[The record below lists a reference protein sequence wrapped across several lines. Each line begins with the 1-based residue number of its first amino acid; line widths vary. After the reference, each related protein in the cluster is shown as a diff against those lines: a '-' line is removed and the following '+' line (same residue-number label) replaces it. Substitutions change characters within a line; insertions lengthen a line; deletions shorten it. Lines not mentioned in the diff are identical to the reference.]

1 MQIPPAGLTT
11 PLMCFQDFFKRNRH
25 CGSGM
30 SRLMESLI
38 IPNNAESVLKSEST
52 KMATGASF
60 EKMLFRFDEDKQ
72 TIAKAYI

>member
-1 MQIPPAGLTT
+1 
-11 PLMCFQDFFKRNRH
+11 
-25 CGSGM
+25 
-30 SRLMESLI
+30 MESLI